1 MAGEELRVDVDR
13 MRAVSRFVADKARVI
28 RDELARLDSTIGKEL
43 LADGWQGKAASA
55 YDESWVEWKQGADTI
70 VAALEESAAGLAE
83 AAIQY
88 EMQDEANSAAIGG
101 LRGLDLP

>member
-1 MAGEELRVDVDR
+1 MSGELEVDVDR
-13 MRAVSRFVADKARVI
+13 LREVSRFIADKARAI
-28 RDELARLDSTIGKEL
+28 QDELSRLDSTIGKEL

-70 VAALEESAAGLAE
+70 VAALEESAASLAE

-88 EMQDEANSAAIGG
+88 EMQDEATSSALGG